1 MNLQK
6 EKEKVEKLEKILDCI
21 SSANNR
27 IRIYKE
33 VDEALTPLFSIG
45 NLLSANRERTAA
57 NISRTKA
64 AKAKLEKY
72 YLKVLSNG
80 IDFTK
85 DLPR

>member
-33 VDEALTPLFSIG
+33 VDEALTPLFSI
-45 NLLSANRERTAA
+45 
-57 NISRTKA
+57 
-64 AKAKLEKY
+64 
-72 YLKVLSNG
+72 
-80 IDFTK
+80 
-85 DLPR
+85 